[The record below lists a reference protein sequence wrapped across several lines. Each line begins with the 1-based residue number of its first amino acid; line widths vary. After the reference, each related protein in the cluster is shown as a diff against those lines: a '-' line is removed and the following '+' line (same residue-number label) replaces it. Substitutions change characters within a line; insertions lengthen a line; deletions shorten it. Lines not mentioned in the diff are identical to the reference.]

1 MRFIYTVIFYLALPF
16 ILVRLWI
23 KNRKNPQGLQFW
35 HERLGLSLRCPL
47 PPGGIW
53 VHAVSV
59 GESLTAIPLIKQIQH
74 RYPFIPIIVTN
85 ETATGAERIRRVFGN
100 SVTQLYF
107 PYDLPLILKNFFK
120 LLQPQ
125 LLILLETELW
135 PNLLAACRRY
145 KVPVAL
151 INARLSR
158 QSANSY
164 RRIGPLVRAMLQNI
178 NVIAAQF
185 QKDADRFMDLG
196 FPSQK
201 IHITGSLKFD
211 ITLPA
216 NLIEKAQALRKTWG
230 ENRLVWIAASTHG
243 GEEALVLRAF
253 SHVRQFF
260 PDLLLISVPRHV
272 DRADQLE
279 QLYRRQNY
287 SVSKRSH
294 YPLDL
299 SDTDILIGDTMGE
312 LFTFYASA
320 DLAFVGGSFVKKG
333 GQNPLEPA
341 AVGLPI
347 LTGPY
352 TFNFS
357 TITEQLKQRN
367 AEIQV
372 NDVTELAEQVI
383 FLLSNPMRCRQMGQ
397 EAKKFVE
404 ENKGSVLKQ
413 MQLIE
418 NLMAV

>member
-35 HERLGLSLRCPL
+35 HERLGLGLRCPL
-47 PPGGIW
+47 PPPGGIW

-185 QKDADRFMDLG
+185 QKDADRFIDLG

-230 ENRLVWIAASTHG
+230 KIVWFG
-243 GEEALVLRAF
+243 L
-253 SHVRQFF
+253 
-260 PDLLLISVPRHV
+260 PRVH
-272 DRADQLE
+272 
-279 QLYRRQNY
+279 
-287 SVSKRSH
+287 
-294 YPLDL
+294 
-299 SDTDILIGDTMGE
+299 MG
-312 LFTFYASA
+312 
-320 DLAFVGGSFVKKG
+320 VKKH
-333 GQNPLEPA
+333 
-341 AVGLPI
+341 
-347 LTGPY
+347 
-352 TFNFS
+352 
-357 TITEQLKQRN
+357 
-367 AEIQV
+367 
-372 NDVTELAEQVI
+372 
-383 FLLSNPMRCRQMGQ
+383 
-397 EAKKFVE
+397 
-404 ENKGSVLKQ
+404 
-413 MQLIE
+413 
-418 NLMAV
+418 